1 MSPRNAYGRT
11 GNTAGL
17 GGGGAADRT
26 DGGGGRLERLALAR
40 DFAIGAARSVAQ
52 LTLVGFFIGWV
63 FRQQTWYWV
72 LGLLS
77 LMALV
82 AGFTGARRSG
92 VRVPGL
98 VLLFTVVVV
107 LVTAVTLLYLTQLVI
122 GVREWN
128 PRYLI
133 PLGGMLL
140 GNTMTSATL
149 AVERLVAE
157 LRGRANDVEV
167 LLSLGANPA
176 QAIHEL
182 RRTAIKAAVSPTL
195 NALMTV
201 GIVTLPGMMTGQML
215 GGTEPLQAAIY
226 QLLIL
231 FGITFCALS
240 GASLAVYTLAPRFF
254 TAAWQ
259 IDRGALRTAL

>member
-1 MSPRNAYGRT
+1 MVEPVIP
-11 GNTAGL
+11 L
-17 GGGGAADRT
+17 GWVEVALLIALMAAVVA
-26 DGGGGRLERLALAR
+26 LSAWLRLALAR

-157 LRGRANDVEV
+157 LRGRASDVGDV
-167 LLSLGANPA
+167 
-176 QAIHEL
+176 
-182 RRTAIKAAVSPTL
+182 
-195 NALMTV
+195 
-201 GIVTLPGMMTGQML
+201 
-215 GGTEPLQAAIY
+215 
-226 QLLIL
+226 
-231 FGITFCALS
+231 
-240 GASLAVYTLAPRFF
+240 LAVRCQPSRGRWPKAPP
-254 TAAWQ
+254 
-259 IDRGALRTAL
+259 RGSGLVPGVAVLPMARCEAPFRGGMGSSVSSWNGHALLVGRHGR

>member
-1 MSPRNAYGRT
+1 MVEPVIP
-11 GNTAGL
+11 L
-17 GGGGAADRT
+17 GWVEVALLIALMAAVIA
-26 DGGGGRLERLALAR
+26 LSAWLRLALAQ

-52 LTLVGFFIGWV
+52 LTLVGFVIGWV

-72 LGLLS
+72 LGLLA

-92 VRVPGL
+92 VRMPGL

-176 QAIHEL
+176 QAIHES

-231 FGITFCALS
+231 FGITFCARS

-254 TAAWQ
+254 TPAWQ
-259 IDRGALRTAL
+259 IDRRALRMAL

>member
-1 MSPRNAYGRT
+1 MVEPVIP
-11 GNTAGL
+11 L
-17 GGGGAADRT
+17 GWVEVALLIALMAAVVA
-26 DGGGGRLERLALAR
+26 LSAWLRLALAR

-259 IDRGALRTAL
+259 IDRRALRMAL